1 MVELRRELEA
11 AAAAPR
17 RAQDELA
24 TALEDVAVLRDD
36 LGASQLLAARALGN
50 REETKALRAE
60 VARLQAAL
68 EAMRNTR
75 TFRYLQPFRRR
86 LWRRAAAWLRL
97 IERST

>member
-1 MVELRRELEA
+1 MVELRRELEGA
-11 AAAAPR
+11 AAAAR

-24 TALEDVAVLRDD
+24 AALEDVAVLRDD

-50 REETKALRAE
+50 REETKALREE

-75 TFRYLQPFRRR
+75 TFRYLHPFRRAYG
-86 LWRRAAAWLRL
+86 LGRRVARL